1 DLDQANVISSILTEF
16 GQFSGHRVNIRK
28 SQIYF
33 SPNTNPA
40 TIAAISSLTFDDLL
54 QHDRQWDVNRLSV
67 LLVPEA
73 IPFVIGIPPPFEDAC
88 DALSWNSTPT
98 VIFSIASA
106 YAHLFEPAWEAIDP
120 KCSWNVVGVVFLQT
134 PHVCVVAA
142 LVNPLFVF
150 FATILPLG
158 LCGIPL
164 FLRNAKPPSSQ
175 LHLNIG
181 SCLISVTSFFPTLL
195 WQLWKRRNDYVFT
208 DTCLPLVA
216 IYKIGLT
223 WAKHFAEINAAARS
237 LAASMVSGCSS
248 GTWIRGYQKCVGV
261 VSILQA
267 ELWSVFVGLQVARSY
282 GVDRLLVQSDSSHT
296 IKLLLDSPQH
306 GHRMPL
312 VRAIGLLCHG
322 AWQVDFQWILRELN
336 MVANC
341 LSKLPSPLQF
351 SLLVTTVVPEPA
363 RPFPDRDRE
372 GPPYSRHSAESPWRC
387 RPSKPLHQGAWLRG
401 TRSHASVE
409 APTIAY
415 RTLSG
420 STMISHSKL
429 SRKRYAPRRSTDRRP
444 GKKDARLG
452 AILSCGL
459 AILMQQ
465 DGIYFL
471 LARQM
476 LQTIATQGQWQWQR
490 SGMQEFRPLT
500 MPAEAEGSSS
510 IHLSEHAASNI
521 FRIPGK
527 CFSPTTAT
535 TELCLRAG
543 LSNV

>member
-1 DLDQANVISSILTEF
+1 MVPGATTNRFWVFKPQVSFGLYILIRRSLLALILFLANVISSILTEF

-40 TIAAISSLTFDDLL
+40 TIAAICSSFSIAQTPTLGKYLG
-54 QHDRQWDVNRLSV
+54 HDRQWDVNRLSV
-67 LLVPEA
+67 LLLPKA

-98 VIFSIASA
+98 VIFSVASA
-106 YAHLFEPAWEAIDP
+106 YAHLLEPAWEAIDP
-120 KCSWNVVGVVFLQT
+120 KWSWVWSLAVT
-134 PHVCVVAA
+134 PRIRMFIWLILKQRLMTNEERCRRGLSSNASCLCCGCVSESIIRILRDYSPTRA
-142 LVNPLFVF
+142 LWHS
-150 FATILPLG
+150 I
-158 LCGIPL
+158 

-237 LAASMVSGCSS
+237 LAASMVSTS
-248 GTWIRGYQKCVGV
+248 GTWIRGYQKCAGV

-282 GVDRLLVQSDSSHT
+282 GVDRLLVQLDSSHT

-312 VRAIGLLCHG
+312 VRAIRLLCHG

-336 MVANC
+336 MVADC
-341 LSKLPSPLQF
+341 LSKLPSPPQF

-372 GPPYSRHSAESPWRC
+372 GPPYSRHSAESLESC
-387 RPSKPLHQGAWLRG
+387 RSFVCLPSYLNAY
-401 TRSHASVE
+401 SVF
-409 APTIAY
+409 
-415 RTLSG
+415 R
-420 STMISHSKL
+420 
-429 SRKRYAPRRSTDRRP
+429 
-444 GKKDARLG
+444 
-452 AILSCGL
+452 LSCAL
-459 AILMQQ
+459 
-465 DGIYFL
+465 F
-471 LARQM
+471 
-476 LQTIATQGQWQWQR
+476 
-490 SGMQEFRPLT
+490 F
-500 MPAEAEGSSS
+500 
-510 IHLSEHAASNI
+510 
-521 FRIPGK
+521 
-527 CFSPTTAT
+527 PT
-535 TELCLRAG
+535 
-543 LSNV
+543 